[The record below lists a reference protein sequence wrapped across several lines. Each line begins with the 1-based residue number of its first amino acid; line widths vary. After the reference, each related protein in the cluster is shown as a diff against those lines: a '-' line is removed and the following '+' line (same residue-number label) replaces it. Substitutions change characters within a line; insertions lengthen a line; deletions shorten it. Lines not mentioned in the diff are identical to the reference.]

1 LYYICHKIITLAVL
15 LIIAAISLN
24 AQLIQQSLYNSVPQ
38 NTYQKIGSFSEHK
51 NYFSIPT
58 LGYNNLSVS
67 NSGFAINDFV
77 DDNGKVTGSAV
88 DEVLSSLNGIQ
99 HLNFGYKNE
108 LINIGFSV
116 GEKNFFMI
124 NMGTSIDVAATY
136 TPDLMEILMYGRNGK
151 ASYGVN
157 YDLSGTSYNITAFTE
172 LGFGFQHKLND
183 QLSFGARARYLSGLV
198 NSNAKFEDVSLII
211 DPAND
216 SISATSIFTAYDY
229 GVSEFIMD
237 DLQGPNNKIPNFSN
251 AGFAIDFGA
260 DYKVNDKLS
269 FNFNV
274 VDLGFITWKNGRFKY
289 NDISNNGYY
298 EGLDFDQ
305 LHIDST
311 GLLDAFE
318 EIQGIYDLN
327 EERKNYSTSLP
338 TSLYLGGQYSLT
350 NKVVFDGLLSGRIIN
365 KKFYPSYTVAG
376 GFQIYKKLQ
385 TKLSYSII
393 NNTYTNI
400 GFGFSG
406 NIGPFQLYVL
416 ADNLPKAFNVYNAKY
431 LNLSF
436 GLNVAVFRDKD
447 ATSSE
452 ESSED
457 DN

>member
-1 LYYICHKIITLAVL
+1 
-15 LIIAAISLN
+15 
-24 AQLIQQSLYNSVPQ
+24 
-38 NTYQKIGSFSEHK
+38 
-51 NYFSIPT
+51 
-58 LGYNNLSVS
+58 
-67 NSGFAINDFV
+67 
-77 DDNGKVTGSAV
+77 
-88 DEVLSSLNGIQ
+88 
-99 HLNFGYKNE
+99 
-108 LINIGFSV
+108 
-116 GEKNFFMI
+116 
-124 NMGTSIDVAATY
+124 
-136 TPDLMEILMYGRNGK
+136 
-151 ASYGVN
+151 
-157 YDLSGTSYNITAFTE
+157 
-172 LGFGFQHKLND
+172 
-183 QLSFGARARYLSGLV
+183 
-198 NSNAKFEDVSLII
+198 
-211 DPAND
+211 
-216 SISATSIFTAYDY
+216 
-229 GVSEFIMD
+229 MD